1 MGVEGTGFGAIEPPL
16 AAAQPPQRRFNLWAV
31 LGGASVMQEV
41 AFRRYWFAR
50 ALSQAAHNAM
60 VYAFLVLIVRETGTT
75 IHTSLLLLCFIIP
88 PATLGSVSGV
98 VSDRL
103 PRGLLLFSGFLLKG
117 IMAFVFVVS
126 NQGVWMIYVVSL
138 GTAVVGQFSS
148 PSESA
153 VLAQVVPR
161 DRLTVA
167 NSMYNL
173 GSALG
178 QVMGVLLLAPLFL
191 KTAGA
196 EALFLIL
203 FFLYLGAAILV
214 LTVPG
219 IGILRLPEAQREGAP
234 RTFQGVRREFAEGW
248 QTLRRDRTAYVSM
261 FMLVLGSTSLLVA
274 TALAPRFSE
283 KVLGVSTENAVYV
296 FAPAAIGI
304 FLGLRLVD
312 WLSHR
317 ISKPVLVTCGFLLV
331 VFCLVT
337 LALVSRAA
345 STLES
350 LNPLGIFDPGPFG
363 QTAARIMVTLAFAS
377 VAGFAYAMVAVAA
390 RALLNERIPVSMQGR
405 VFAAQS
411 VLSNL
416 ASIVPLVLAGAL
428 ADWLGVSPVLIIVA
442 GAVLTLALV
451 NVLQTWRTPVLQPV

>member
-1 MGVEGTGFGAIEPPL
+1 MGVEGTDLGSIGPPVAAVEP
-16 AAAQPPQRRFNLWAV
+16 RRFNLWAV
-31 LGGASVMQEV
+31 LGGASVMQET

-50 ALSQAAHNAM
+50 ALSQAAHNALI
-60 VYAFLVLIVRETGTT
+60 YAFLILVVKETGTS

-103 PRGLLLFSGFLLKG
+103 PRGFLLFSGFLLKALL
-117 IMAFVFVVS
+117 AFAFVVS
-126 NQGVWMIYVVSL
+126 NQSVWAIYTVSVGL
-138 GTAVVGQFSS
+138 AVVGQFSS
-148 PSESA
+148 PSEAA
-153 VLAQVVPR
+153 VLSQVVPR
-161 DRLTVA
+161 ERLTVA

-178 QVMGVLLLAPLFL
+178 QVAGVLVMAPLFL
-191 KTAGA
+191 KTSGP
-196 EALFLIL
+196 EALFVVI
-203 FFLYLGAAILV
+203 FFLYLAAALLI

-219 IGILRLPEAQREGAP
+219 LGFFRLPEAQRAAAA
-234 RTFQGVRREFAEGW
+234 RTFQGVRREFAEAW
-248 QTLRRDRTAYVSM
+248 QTLRRDRTAYLSM
-261 FMLVLGSTSLLVA
+261 FMLVLGSTALLVA

-304 FLGLRLVD
+304 FLGLRLVE
-312 WLSHR
+312 WLSR
-317 ISKPVLVTCGFLLV
+317 YLSKPLLVTVGFLLV
-331 VFCLVT
+331 VLCLVT
-337 LALVSRAA
+337 LALVPQAA

-350 LNPLGIFDPGPFG
+350 MNPLGIFDPGPFG

-377 VAGFAYAMVAVAA
+377 TAGFAYAMVVVAA
-390 RALLNERIPVSMQGR
+390 RALLNERIPVVMQGR

-442 GAVLTLALV
+442 GVVLGLALV
-451 NVLQTWRTPVLQPV
+451 NVIQTWRTPVPTPA

>member
-1 MGVEGTGFGAIEPPL
+1 MGVEGAGLGSIEPQL
-16 AAAQPPQRRFNLWAV
+16 AAPSRRPKVWAI
-31 LGGASVMQEV
+31 LGGAALMQETP
-41 AFRRYWFAR
+41 FRRYWFAR
-50 ALSQAAHNAM
+50 AFSQAAHNALI
-60 VYAFLVLIVRETGTT
+60 YAFLILVVQETGTT

-88 PATLGSVSGV
+88 PATLGSISGV

-103 PRGLLLFSGFLLKG
+103 PRGLLLFGGFTLKG
-117 IMAFVFVVS
+117 LLAFAFVAS
-126 NQGVWMIYVVSL
+126 NQSVWVIYVVSL
-138 GTAVVGQFSS
+138 GLAVVGQLSS

-153 VLAQVVPR
+153 VLAQVAPR
-161 DRLTVA
+161 ERLTAA

-178 QVMGVLLLAPLFL
+178 QLVGVLVLAPLFL

-196 EALFLIL
+196 EALFLVI
-203 FFLYLGAAILV
+203 FFLYLTAAAFV

-219 IGILRLPEAQREGAP
+219 LGLLRLPEAQRQVGT

-248 QTLRRDRTAYVSM
+248 QTLRRDRTAYLSM

-274 TALAPRFSE
+274 VALAPRFSE

-312 WLSHR
+312 WLSRHV
-317 ISKPVLVTCGFLLV
+317 SKPLLVTVGFLLV
-331 VFCLVT
+331 VLCLVT
-337 LALVSRAA
+337 LALVPQAA
-345 STLES
+345 STLEAM
-350 LNPLGIFDPGPFG
+350 NPLGIFDPGPFG

-377 VAGFAYAMVAVAA
+377 TAGFAYAMVVVAA
-390 RALLNERIPVSMQGR
+390 RSLLNERIPVGMQGR

-416 ASIVPLVLAGAL
+416 ASIVPLLLAGAL
-428 ADWLGVSPVLIIVA
+428 ADWLGVSPVFIIVA
-442 GAVLTLALV
+442 GVVLALALV
-451 NVLQTWRTPVLQPV
+451 NVIQTWRTPVPQPV